1 MRHRLRRIARTA
13 ARTLLLAAVL
23 VSALRATAW
32 AIDHQA
38 TTLYATALLALAAG
52 LVLLNLY
59 LDARLE
65 QKAAPRDHHLPR
77 AAHPRP

>member
-1 MRHRLRRIARTA
+1 MRSRLHRATRTA

-23 VSALRATAW
+23 VSALHATAW

-38 TTLYATALLALAAG
+38 TTLYATVLLALAVA

-65 QKAAPRDHHLPR
+65 QR
-77 AAHPRP
+77 ASSP

>member
-1 MRHRLRRIARTA
+1 MRHHLHRTTRTA

-23 VSALRATAW
+23 VSALHATAW
-32 AIDHQA
+32 AAIHP
-38 TTLYATALLALAAG
+38 TTALAAAALLALAAG

-65 QKAAPRDHHLPR
+65 QKAAPRDHHRPR
-77 AAHPRP
+77 AAHLHA

>member
-1 MRHRLRRIARTA
+1 MRHRLHRTTRTA

-23 VSALRATAW
+23 VPALHATAW
-32 AIDHQA
+32 AAQHP
-38 TTLYATALLALAAG
+38 TTAIAAAALLALAAG

-65 QKAAPRDHHLPR
+65 RKASSP
-77 AAHPRP
+77 

>member
-1 MRHRLRRIARTA
+1 MRHRLHRIARTA

-23 VSALRATAW
+23 VSALHATAW
-32 AIDHQA
+32 AAQHP
-38 TTLYATALLALAAG
+38 TTALAASALLALAVG

-65 QKAAPRDHHLPR
+65 QR
-77 AAHPRP
+77 ASSP